1 MTSFFFTPAAA
12 APASSLITVSGDSDS
27 DAGPVQLAPPSLSVS
42 HQSYPAGHLAGRT
55 VSSFSVTN
63 TRLSRTGTL
72 IMINISRLKIVIFLV
87 RGAGSG
93 T

>member
-1 MTSFFFTPAAA
+1 MTSFFFTPPAA

-63 TRLSRTGTL
+63 TRL

>member
-27 DAGPVQLAPPSLSVS
+27 DAGPVQLAPSSLPVS

-63 TRLSRTGTL
+63 TRL